1 MSLVTMYESSVRR
14 KRDEISRLKTDR
26 VRYVNIVSDCSKK
39 ILTATKQANSTK
51 STSTFK
57 SRINEIERENKKKTD
72 AEKKISEFDKKIAN
86 KEKELLKEEQ
96 KLSKAKE
103 DEYKQIEWQRK
114 MTMDN
119 LSLDLS
125 IQKENQKKLIK
136 EVDKLKETK
145 EKISILFIASN
156 PDIEFIDDDGNTV
169 QQQKLKLEKE
179 AREIH
184 ESIQKSLKRD
194 SISFETRW
202 ATRVTDLLQFINEV
216 NPTILHF
223 SGHGTSD
230 GKLVFQDNNDKPK
243 LLSMDALVELIN
255 ASSDNL
261 RLVVLN
267 NCFSS
272 ILSEKIVDNIEASIG
287 MNNTIGDQAAIV
299 FASQLYSSIG
309 FGLSLEKAF
318 QQAIVA
324 LKLYEIPEE
333 QTPQLY
339 LSNGIEAK
347 DIYLVTKN

>member
-1 MSLVTMYESSVRR
+1 MSLVTTYENIIRK
-14 KRDEISRLKTDR
+14 KRDEISRLKIDR
-26 VRYVNIVSDCSKK
+26 VKYDKIISDCSKK
-39 ILTATKQANSTK
+39 ILLATKQANSTK

-57 SRINEIERENKKKTD
+57 SRMNDIERENKKKSD
-72 AEKKISEFDKKIAN
+72 AEKKITEYDKKIAN
-86 KEKELLKEEQ
+86 KEKELLKEEI
-96 KLSKAKE
+96 KLNKAKE
-103 DEYKQIEWQRK
+103 EEYKQIELKK
-114 MTMDN
+114 MIAIDN

-125 IQKENQKKLIK
+125 IQKETQNKLIK
-136 EVDKLKETK
+136 EFDKLKEAK

-156 PDIEFIDDDGNTV
+156 PDIEFIDDIGNTV
-169 QQQKLKLEKE
+169 QQQKLKLDKE

-184 ESIQKSLKRD
+184 ESIQKSLRRD

-202 ATRVTDLLQFINEV
+202 ATRVTDLIQFINEV

-243 LLSMDALVELIN
+243 LLNMDTLVELIN

-267 NCFSS
+267 NCYSS
-272 ILSEKIVDNIEASIG
+272 IISEKIVDNIEASIG
-287 MNNTIGDQAAIV
+287 MNNSIGDQAAIT

-318 QQAIVA
+318 QQAILA

-333 QTPQLY
+333 HTPQLY
-339 LSNGIEAK
+339 LSDGIEAK
-347 DIYLVTKN
+347 DIYLVTKK